1 MKHLFCIFLSVLIYF
16 SAASQ
21 QLAEPNYD
29 EEKVPAYTLPEI
41 LTTRNNIHVNTKAVW
56 ESQRRP
62 EILKLFEENVYGRMP
77 NAYDSLNFVTVNSSN
92 ALNGRAYLKQVNI
105 EIFRKN
111 KSVVIHLILFIPT
124 SKTSP
129 APVFLFIN
137 NRDKENTDP
146 TRKTKSDFWPVELV
160 VDSGYAM
167 ATFHVSDVAPDN
179 KDSFMNGA
187 LQLYPEQIKADNGM
201 RAIGAWAWGASR
213 VMDYIQEDSQ
223 LDGKKVTIA
232 GHSRGGKAALWA
244 AAQDERFAMCISNCS
259 GNSGMALSRRRF
271 GETVAMINTSFPHW
285 FTTNYKKYNNNEQA
299 LPVDQHMLVSLIAPR
314 PVYATN
320 ASKDLWADPT
330 GTFLSLQHAEE
341 VYELYGVKSSL
352 PIHPPGINQPIY
364 SSRLA
369 YHNREGIHD
378 LTTYDWRRFIEY
390 ANLYFVK
397 NAQ

>member
-1 MKHLFCIFLSVLIYF
+1 MKHPLCILLFVSIYF

-21 QLAEPNYD
+21 QLSEPNYD
-29 EEKVPAYTLPEI
+29 EEKVPAYSVPEI
-41 LTTRNNIHVNTKAVW
+41 LKTKNNTLVNTKEMW

-77 NAYDSLNFVTVNSSN
+77 NAYDSLNFVTINSGN
-92 ALNGRAYLKQVNI
+92 ALNGRAQLKQVDI

-111 KSVVIHLILFIPT
+111 QSVVIHLILFVPISTP
-124 SKTSP
+124 KP

-137 NRDKENTDP
+137 NRGKENTDP
-146 TRKTKSDFWPVELV
+146 SRKTKSDFWPVEMV

-167 ATFHVSDVAPDN
+167 ATFHVSDIAPDN
-179 KDSFMNGA
+179 KDSFMNGV
-187 LQLYPEQIKADNGM
+187 LQLYPDQIAANNGM
-201 RAIGAWAWGASR
+201 RTIGAWAWGASR

-223 LDGKKVTIA
+223 LDSKKVAIA

-271 GETVAMINTSFPHW
+271 GETVAVINTSFPHW
-285 FTTNYKKYNNNEQA
+285 FTPNYRKYNDNEQS

-314 PVYATN
+314 TVYATN

-330 GTFLSLQHAEE
+330 GTFLSLQLAEKA
-341 VYELYGVKSSL
+341 YGLYGVKPSL
-352 PIHPPGINQPIY
+352 PSQPPPINQPIHT
-364 SSRLA
+364 SRLA

-378 LTTYDWRRFIEY
+378 LTTYDWQRFVEY
-390 ANLYFVK
+390 ANLYFGRRM
-397 NAQ
+397 Q